1 MLSIVYLI
9 HCWNSDFHLT
19 QSLFNK
25 HQTQTTPETG
35 RNLLLK
41 MWPETFFCWLND
53 FMSMQKCKAWTCLK
67 ILRVCDPRPLALAAR
82 WGCDLYAVSFKTCV
96 AVDIMVN
103 TMNTCTI
110 SFHTRKTTG
119 TEVLTHTCKFPIY
132 IYFMWGHVHSGYAKF
147 WSDSSVLQS
156 FMFLPPKMYWRYID
170 MQRVW
175 FSNDW
180 NFKTTFKNLGE
191 WWIRPKF
198 YLIHLCSW
206 TNPVSILTRFC
217 LSNSRG
223 AKSDVA
229 WQHEK
234 ARLNWSK
241 KLVQVQTSI
250 WGTPVKLLNNSP
262 IFAVDFPT

>member
-1 MLSIVYLI
+1 MLHVGAEKTTWGFETVRHHLMNPFMVHWWFQSEIERKVCRRIVFLNMARGGRGTRCSGSWVVIMHFFDENVKCIYISIVLVDVVDVNLQIQQNRWGNYIPLRGR
-9 HCWNSDFHLT
+9 
-19 QSLFNK
+19 QRV
-25 HQTQTTPETG
+25 QT
-35 RNLLLK
+35 
-41 MWPETFFCWLND
+41 
-53 FMSMQKCKAWTCLK
+53 
-67 ILRVCDPRPLALAAR
+67 DPR
-82 WGCDLYAVSFKTCV
+82 
-96 AVDIMVN
+96 
-103 TMNTCTI
+103 
-110 SFHTRKTTG
+110 
-119 TEVLTHTCKFPIY
+119 
-132 IYFMWGHVHSGYAKF
+132 MWGHVHSGYAKF

-156 FMFLPPKMYWRYID
+156 FMFLPPRCTDNID

-198 YLIHLCSW
+198 YLIHLCSS
-206 TNPVSILTRFC
+206 TNLVSILTRFC

-241 KLVQVQTSI
+241 KLAQVQTSI
-250 WGTPVKLLNNSP
+250 WGTPVKLLNIILPFLQSISQP
-262 IFAVDFPT
+262 RPHLQWFTVRSQFWSL